1 MVEFVAASGAKIKI
15 NVAPWADAKMLKKAI
30 QKEVDFNTSDINQKW
45 FIEQIFK
52 IDGSDVFEAALW
64 ACLRHCSYTPKGSPD
79 AEVLRIDQSMMDN
92 ANMRQDYA
100 EIVSAC
106 VKENLGPLVESL
118 LSKFAELEKKQA
130 EKSDQK

>member
-15 NVAPWADAKMLKKAI
+15 NVAPWADAKLLKKAI
-30 QKEVDFNTSDINQKW
+30 QKEVNFDTADINQKW

-79 AEVLRIDQSMMDN
+79 AEVLRIDQTMMDRPEL
-92 ANMRQDYA
+92 RQDYV
-100 EIVSAC
+100 EIVTAC

-118 LSKFAELEKKQA
+118 LLKFAELEKKQA
-130 EKSDQK
+130 SVSDQK